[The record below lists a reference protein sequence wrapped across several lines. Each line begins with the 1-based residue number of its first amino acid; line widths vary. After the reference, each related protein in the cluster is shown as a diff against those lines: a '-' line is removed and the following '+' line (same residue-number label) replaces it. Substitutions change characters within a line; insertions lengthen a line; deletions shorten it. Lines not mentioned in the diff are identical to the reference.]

1 MTSGASGEVMLAQD
15 EGCPSKVGFLNNIL
29 LSYTDIYIYIY
40 IYLCN
45 EINDMYIYIIYYSGK
60 YHILQETT
68 FTRTTFVLA
77 RALYT
82 YIYIYTYNNN
92 NNNNSNSNKL
102 GKPGVASEGAQS
114 WEIAS
119 YSRSPGKRAR
129 MGGTSG
135 EWGDV
140 QAWKRHPRFSRGL
153 PMTQQ

>member
-82 YIYIYTYNNN
+82 YIYIHIIIIIIIVIVINLVNRELRRKALRAGRSHHTAALPANARGWAAHRA
-92 NNNNSNSNKL
+92 SGVTSRL
-102 GKPGVASEGAQS
+102 GSATRVSAVDCQ
-114 WEIAS
+114 
-119 YSRSPGKRAR
+119 
-129 MGGTSG
+129 
-135 EWGDV
+135 
-140 QAWKRHPRFSRGL
+140 
-153 PMTQQ
+153 